1 MLVPF
6 EGGVYLTIFVR
17 RLLLVVL
24 IPVALL
30 VLGTLVPRPL
40 LPLPT
45 GEGEAPVREILLL
58 SNPIHT
64 DIALRLDDE
73 LRSTFAALGGSGF
86 AIDHPDAVYLV
97 LGWGG
102 RAFYIET
109 PTWADLKPGPAFKAL
124 TVDRSVMHAD
134 LAGEIVTDNPAVRR
148 VALSDAGYRQM
159 VAAMLGSFATDAAG
173 GLEPVAD
180 AAYGPNDMFF
190 EANGHFNALLG
201 CNTWTAAMLRAG
213 GVRTGWWTPLP
224 PLLTWSLDL
233 HG

>member
-1 MLVPF
+1 MK
-6 EGGVYLTIFVR
+6 LTGQSHRMHKTVR

-24 IPVALL
+24 IPVLLL

-40 LPLPT
+40 ASPQHAPAAPT
-45 GEGEAPVREILLL
+45 REILLL

-73 LRSTFAALGGSGF
+73 LRAEFSALGLSGF
-86 AIDHPDAVYLV
+86 AIDRPDAVYLV

-109 PTWADLKPGPAFKAL
+109 PTWGDLKAGPVFKAL

-134 LAGEIVTDNPAVRR
+134 LAGEIPADDPAVRR
-148 VALSDAGYRQM
+148 VALSEAGYRQM
-159 VAAMLGSFATDAAG
+159 VAAMRDSFAKDPAG
-173 GLEPVAD
+173 GLQPVRD
-180 AAYGPNDMFF
+180 AAYGLNDMFF
-190 EANGHFNALLG
+190 EANGRFNALLG

-213 GVRTGWWTPLP
+213 GLRTGWWTPLP